1 MGKIIDEYIL
11 NFPSAWQFEVGGAI
25 DNAVKA
31 FSRDHQS
38 GLRAL
43 RGTVVACIGGIR
55 WLLSAIPWL
64 VLILAVGAL
73 AWRQTKKWYIGALY
87 AAMMT
92 FVGCCGFW
100 GEMIETLSIV
110 IAAVVLCTA
119 LGFPLGV
126 LLAMNDKANGVVRP
140 ILDTMQTMPSWVYLV
155 PAVILFGVGMT
166 PALLATT
173 IYAIVP
179 MVRMTSHGLLYV
191 DAEMVE
197 AARAFGSTRIQTLV
211 KIQIPQAVPTI
222 MAGVNQTIM
231 MAMSMVV
238 TCALIGAK
246 GLGMEILVATNRVD
260 MGKSLF
266 PGVCI
271 VIVAIILDRLTQA
284 AVKREG
290 VTADG

>member
-1 MGKIIDEYIL
+1 MRKIIDEYIL

-25 DNAVKA
+25 DDAVKA
-31 FSRDHQS
+31 FSRDHQL
-38 GLRAL
+38 GLRAVK
-43 RGTVVACIGGIR
+43 GTVVACVGGIK
-55 WLLSAIPWL
+55 WLLAAVPWL

-73 AWRQTKKWYIGALY
+73 AWRQTKKWYVGVFY

-100 GEMIETLSIV
+100 GEMIETLSVV
-110 IAAVVLCTA
+110 IAAVLLCTA

-126 LLAMNDKANGVVRP
+126 MLAMSDKANGVVRP

-197 AARAFGSTRIQTLV
+197 AARAFGSTRFQTLI
-211 KIQIPQAVPTI
+211 KIQIPQAAPTI

-266 PGVCI
+266 PGICI

-284 AVKREG
+284 AVRREE
-290 VTADG
+290 VATDG